1 MTTDNRLPDQQRPR
15 PSAIFEL
22 ALSVGELKG
31 MVGQALTYLGNY
43 GEKIEEHEKRI
54 VELETQERIRK
65 SQIAVISTVV
75 TVAVTAIGWVVQNID
90 RFI

>member
-1 MTTDNRLPDQQRPR
+1 MTIDNRTPDTQRPR

-31 MVGQALTYLGNY
+31 MVGQALTYLGDY
-43 GEKIEEHEKRI
+43 GKKIEEHEKRI

-65 SQIAVISTVV
+65 SQIALISALVTIVV
-75 TVAVTAIGWVVQNID
+75 SGLGWIIQNID
-90 RFI
+90 KVL

>member
-1 MTTDNRLPDQQRPR
+1 MITDNRMPDQQRR

-31 MVGQALTYLGNY
+31 MVGQALTYLGDY
-43 GEKIEEHEKRI
+43 GKKIEEHEKRI

-65 SQIAVISTVV
+65 SQIAIISTVV
-75 TVAVTAIGWVVQNID
+75 TIGVTLIGWVIQNID